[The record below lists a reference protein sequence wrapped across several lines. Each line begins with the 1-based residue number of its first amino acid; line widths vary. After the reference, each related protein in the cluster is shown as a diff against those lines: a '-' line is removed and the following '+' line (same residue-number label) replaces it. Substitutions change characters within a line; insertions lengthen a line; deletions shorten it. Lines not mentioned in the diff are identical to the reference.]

1 MIVDID
7 ASVGCQEAVFYIGSS
22 TTTTRSWDIL
32 VTQYACGDEDSAG
45 PPGCLQYHTG
55 TTGTI
60 ANYGFDP
67 TITAVTAGGKKKSHY
82 FKPHN

>member
-1 MIVDID
+1 MILDID
-7 ASVGCQEAVFYIGSS
+7 SSAGCQEVVFVIGSS

-32 VTQYACGDEDSAG
+32 ATQYTCGDEDAAG

-60 ANYGFDP
+60 ANFGFPP
-67 TITAVTAGGKKKSHY
+67 TITAVTAGGKKKTSHH
-82 FKPHN
+82 F